1 MITSVKA
8 TSTRKRIRTIAGTE
22 IYFIVFLKRAI
33 CQPNAVSNIRR
44 RKAGE
49 PDHLRYK
56 IAQGINF
63 AHIVRNWRGARLHV
77 PFRHN

>member
-49 PDHLRYK
+49 PDHSDTKSRKGLISR
-56 IAQGINF
+56 I
-63 AHIVRNWRGARLHV
+63 
-77 PFRHN
+77 